1 MALSRA
7 VAGAFSHAELVDLV
21 VRQSEVIDQLRAT
34 IAQQQA
40 LIARLEARIREL
52 EEERDRNDPTKKM
65 PGLKP
70 AATPRRKPGVSAAR
84 NASTM
89 RSSNRSPPRP
99 WHSRSPACMR
109 IA

>member
-21 VRQSEVIDQLRAT
+21 GRQSEVIDQLRAT

-70 AATPRRKPGVSAAR
+70 AATPRRKPGPLKR
-84 NASTM
+84 
-89 RSSNRSPPRP
+89 RSPGCR
-99 WHSRSPACMR
+99 RSQGPATSQTTW
-109 IA
+109 

>member
-21 VRQSEVIDQLRAT
+21 VRQSEVIDQLHTT

-70 AATPRRKPGVSAAR
+70 AATPRRRKPGPRKRRGHRSVL
-84 NASTM
+84 NPDPVLASITEDTD
-89 RSSNRSPPRP
+89 
-99 WHSRSPACMR
+99 ADC
-109 IA
+109 